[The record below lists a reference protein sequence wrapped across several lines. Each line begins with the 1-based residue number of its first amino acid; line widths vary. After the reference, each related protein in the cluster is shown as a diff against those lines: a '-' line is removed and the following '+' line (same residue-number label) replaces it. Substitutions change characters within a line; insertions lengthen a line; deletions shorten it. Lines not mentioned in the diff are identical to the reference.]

1 MKIFSAETK
10 IVFACIFW
18 LMFSAVVMAQP
29 AVKLRGQV
37 LDDHNHPLPGA
48 TVVINHGQF
57 GTVTNRSGQF
67 EFPAFSQSWL
77 VVEVSYTGYEKYTD
91 TLHFAIREFLKIK
104 LTPATHLL
112 DELQVTDKKN
122 GKESTATSAL
132 ISVSKD
138 FMKRNENGS
147 LMQTLSR
154 LPGISTISIGS
165 GQSKPVI
172 RGLGFNRVTVAEN
185 GLKHEGQEWGA
196 DHGLE
201 IDQNGVERIEIVKGP
216 ASLMYGAGAIA
227 GVIDLKQLAIPYRH
241 SHGGKVDL
249 GYGSNSDRLGAAAS
263 YFARADNFYIKTK
276 FSTAHYADYKVPA
289 DSIEYM
295 SYYFKL
301 KNNRLRNTAGYEYNG
316 SATAGYVGYNFASHL
331 TVSNV
336 FAKSGFFANAHGLE
350 IRTSDIDYDASSRD
364 IDFPSQ
370 QVNHFKV
377 MSNSNLK
384 AGKHFLHLDLGYQR
398 NVRSEFSEAIA
409 HGYMPAPDNN
419 LERHFDKST
428 FSGQMK
434 FTMAE
439 TGKHQFV
446 GGISGEY
453 QHNIRG
459 GWGFILPDY
468 QSFTTG
474 AFVTDKIVFSE
485 KWHVNA
491 GLRYDFGQLQTGD
504 YTDWYES
511 KVDGQQKFLQRAF
524 SLTRN
529 YHNLS
534 WAVGTMLKAS
544 EELTLKINTGKSFRM
559 PNAKELASNG
569 MNYHYYRY
577 EKGDTTLRAET
588 SYQLDAG
595 LDWETKKLTVAFSP
609 FVNYFPNYIY
619 LNPGSEYFMAQQVFY
634 HSQSQIFR
642 TGAELSVNYRATEK
656 LEFLADAE
664 YIYSLQL
671 SGAKKGYTHPFSP
684 SANMHFGVI
693 YKAKENKIW
702 GKPEAGLTLQLTAQ
716 QHNVVPPE
724 KSTEGFALLHA
735 HLSTEVKYARRI
747 LKFQLRV
754 DNILNTKYYDHTSF
768 YRLIE
773 VPGPGRN
780 FTANLQIPL

>member
-1 MKIFSAETK
+1 MKLFSAETK
-10 IVFACIFW
+10 IVFATIFW
-18 LMFSAVVMAQP
+18 LFCFATARSQSAVN
-29 AVKLRGQV
+29 LRGQV
-37 LDDHNHPLPGA
+37 IDEHNHPLPGA

-67 EFPAFSQSWL
+67 EFPAISQSWL
-77 VVEVSYTGYEKYTD
+77 LVEVSYTGYDKYTD
-91 TLHFAIREFLKIK
+91 TLHIPIGEFLKIK

-112 DELQVTDKKN
+112 GELQVTDKKN
-122 GKESTATSAL
+122 GKESVETSAL
-132 ISVSKD
+132 VSVNKD
-138 FMKRNENGS
+138 FLKRNENGS

-227 GVIDLKQLAIPYRH
+227 GVIDLKQLSIPYRH
-241 SHGGKVDL
+241 TRGGKVDL
-249 GYGSNSDRLGAAAS
+249 SYGSNSDRLGAAAS

-276 FSTAHYADYKVPA
+276 FSTAHYADYKVPT

-370 QVNHFKV
+370 QVNHFKI

-384 AGKHFLHLDLGYQR
+384 VDEHFVHLDLGYQR

-439 TGKHQFV
+439 TGKHQFMSGV
-446 GGISGEY
+446 SGEY
-453 QHNIRG
+453 QHNSRG

-468 QSFTTG
+468 QSFSTG
-474 AFVTDKIVFSE
+474 AFVTDKITFSD
-485 KWHVNA
+485 KWHLNT
-491 GLRYDFGQLQTGD
+491 GMRYDFGQLQT
-504 YTDWYES
+504 
-511 KVDGQQKFLQRAF
+511 
-524 SLTRN
+524 
-529 YHNLS
+529 
-534 WAVGTMLKAS
+534 
-544 EELTLKINTGKSFRM
+544 
-559 PNAKELASNG
+559 
-569 MNYHYYRY
+569 
-577 EKGDTTLRAET
+577 
-588 SYQLDAG
+588 
-595 LDWETKKLTVAFSP
+595 
-609 FVNYFPNYIY
+609 
-619 LNPGSEYFMAQQVFY
+619 
-634 HSQSQIFR
+634 
-642 TGAELSVNYRATEK
+642 
-656 LEFLADAE
+656 
-664 YIYSLQL
+664 
-671 SGAKKGYTHPFSP
+671 
-684 SANMHFGVI
+684 
-693 YKAKENKIW
+693 
-702 GKPEAGLTLQLTAQ
+702 
-716 QHNVVPPE
+716 
-724 KSTEGFALLHA
+724 
-735 HLSTEVKYARRI
+735 
-747 LKFQLRV
+747 
-754 DNILNTKYYDHTSF
+754 
-768 YRLIE
+768 
-773 VPGPGRN
+773 
-780 FTANLQIPL
+780 

>member
-1 MKIFSAETK
+1 MKLFSAETK
-10 IVFACIFW
+10 IVFATIFW
-18 LMFSAVVMAQP
+18 LFCFATGWSQP
-29 AVKLRGQV
+29 AVNLRGQV
-37 LDDHNHPLPGA
+37 FDEHNHPLPGA
-48 TVVINHGQF
+48 TVIINHGQF
-57 GTVTNRSGQF
+57 GTVTNRTGQF
-67 EFPAFSQSWL
+67 EFPAINQTWL

-112 DELQVTDKKN
+112 GELQVTDKKN
-122 GKESTATSAL
+122 GKESMETSAL
-132 ISVSKD
+132 VSVNKD
-138 FMKRNENGS
+138 FLKRNENGS

-227 GVIDLKQLAIPYRH
+227 GVIDLKQLSIPYRH
-241 SHGGKVDL
+241 THGGKADL
-249 GYGSNSDRLGAAAS
+249 SYGSNSDRMGVAAS
-263 YFARADNFYIKTK
+263 YFARADNFYVKGK
-276 FSTAHYADYKVPA
+276 FSTAHYADYKVPT

-350 IRTSDIDYDASSRD
+350 IRTSGIDYDASTRD

-384 AGKHFLHLDLGYQR
+384 FSDHFIHLDLGYQR

-409 HGYMPAPDNN
+409 HGYMPAPDDN

-428 FSGQMK
+428 FTGQMK

-439 TGKHQFV
+439 TGKQQFV
-446 GGISGEY
+446 SGVNAEF
-453 QHNIRG
+453 QRNNRG

-468 QSFTTG
+468 ESFTTG
-474 AFVTDKIVFSE
+474 VFATDKIVLSE
-485 KWHVNA
+485 KWHLNA
-491 GLRYDFGQLQTGD
+491 GLRYDFGRLRTGD

-511 KVDGQQKFLQRAF
+511 VVKSQPEFLQRAF

-534 WAVGTMLKAS
+534 WAIGTMLKAS
-544 EELTLKINTGKSFRM
+544 ETLTLKINAGKSFRM

-577 EKGDTTLRAET
+577 EKGDSTLRAET

-595 LDWETKKLTVAFSP
+595 LDWETQKFTVAFSP

-619 LNPGSEYFMAQQVFY
+619 LNPGYEYFMAQQVFY
-634 HSQSQIFR
+634 HSQSKVFR

-656 LEFLADAE
+656 VEFTADAE

-671 SGAKKGYTHPFSP
+671 SGAKKGYTLPFSP
-684 SANMHFGVI
+684 PANMHLGVI
-693 YKAKENKIW
+693 YKAKEKKFL
-702 GKPEAGLTLQLTAQ
+702 GKPEAGLTLQLTSRQ
-716 QHNVVPPE
+716 YNVVPPE
-724 KSTEGFALLHA
+724 KTTEGFALLHA
-735 HLSTEVKYARRI
+735 YWATEIKYSRRI
-747 LKFQLRV
+747 LKFQLRA
-754 DNILNTKYYDHTSF
+754 DNIFNMKYYDHTSF